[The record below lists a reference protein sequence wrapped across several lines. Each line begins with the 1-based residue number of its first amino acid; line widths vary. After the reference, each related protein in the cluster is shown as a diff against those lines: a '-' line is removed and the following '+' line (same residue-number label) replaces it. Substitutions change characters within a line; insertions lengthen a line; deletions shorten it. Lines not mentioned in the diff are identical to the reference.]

1 MVQTG
6 GSGITQGLQSSTSD
20 FRSQPKK
27 GYDRS
32 MGQASKLGGI
42 AQGTNRVLEGAAG
55 PYPQAQT
62 QSQRH
67 GDTLDQFARQSLGF
81 DSMGNRLI
89 HAPPGSQIQHD
100 VMTPRAAG
108 PSYNPESD
116 VRRHLPS
123 WANDQVGAQHSE
135 AMVKPPSGSQV
146 SADVAALDRMM
157 EKSCT
162 ILSSHVF

>member
-1 MVQTG
+1 MTQTG
-6 GSGITQGLQSSTSD
+6 GGFTQGFQNSTTD
-20 FRSQPKK
+20 FRPQPKK

-55 PYPQAQT
+55 PYPQAQ
-62 QSQRH
+62 SQHH

-89 HAPPGSQIQHD
+89 HAPPGGKHQD
-100 VMTPRAAG
+100 MMTPRAAG
-108 PSYNPESD
+108 PSYDPEHD

-123 WANDQVGAQHSE
+123 WANEQVGVQHSD
-135 AMVKPPSGSQV
+135 ALMPPPGARV
-146 SADVAALDRMM
+146 SAEVAALDGMM
-157 EKSCT
+157 EKSCKFET
-162 ILSSHVF
+162 FLDAVANS